1 MVTPRAHAVS
11 RAQINVRSLHTIKQ
25 QVRQNEWIIPVGRD
39 DRQRMLW
46 QMTDK
51 CVKLLENSQRI
62 SSRSSIF

>member
-1 MVTPRAHAVS
+1 VS

-51 CVKLLENSQRI
+51 CVKLLESSQRI